1 VSFTL
6 RGRLET
12 RIAASLLP
20 LLASCVL
27 TIALDAWWPVE
38 MAALM
43 LAIGLVMDTE
53 YDRLLPYQPGWYALP
68 LGLLE
73 LAALLGAA
81 RILHVMA
88 PLWEALA
95 FYGAAWLT
103 ATLVSQAL
111 LPYLR
116 LSFSDDGG
124 ELGLAGPSLAAGAAV
139 VLAGAAGLAFTTQ
152 RPTLHLSR
160 GVHQGPLVID
170 RAEDVVGEPGAVVRG
185 GIVIRASHVT
195 VRHVTVVGGQNGI
208 DIDGARH
215 VTLSDV
221 RVSGYQLDGI
231 HVRRSTVMIMDCSV
245 SAGRGPYTQGID
257 LSYTG
262 SPDQMSMVEDC
273 EVSGTREGIAT
284 HYASASLVKN
294 RVSDTSLR
302 GIAMTEMSMG
312 DVTENV
318 VTDAVGVGILC
329 GDHSMCDVRR
339 NVVAGLRADP
349 SGIRS
354 QRGIGIYVQ
363 FYAEADLDGNRVA
376 ATPGGVVADPQSI
389 ITGDRAGE

>member
-1 VSFTL
+1 MSFTL

-12 RIAASLLP
+12 RVAASLLP
-20 LLASCVL
+20 LLLSCIL
-27 TIALDAWWPVE
+27 TIAIDAWWPVE
-38 MAALM
+38 LAALM
-43 LAIGLVMDTE
+43 LAIGLALDTE

-73 LAALLGAA
+73 LALVLGAA
-81 RILHVMA
+81 RLLHVMA
-88 PLWEALA
+88 PFWEGLA
-95 FYGAAWLT
+95 FYAAAWLVAT
-103 ATLVSQAL
+103 AVSQAL
-111 LPYLR
+111 LPLLR
-116 LSFSDDGG
+116 LSFADDGG
-124 ELGLAGPSLAAGAAV
+124 ELGLAGPTLAAGASV

-185 GIVIRASHVT
+185 GIVIRSSHVT
-195 VRHVTVVGGQNGI
+195 VRHVTVVGGTNGI
-208 DIDGARH
+208 SVQGARH
-215 VTLSDV
+215 VTLADV
-221 RVSGYQLDGI
+221 RVSGFRQDGI
-231 HVRRSTVMIMDCSV
+231 HVRQSQVMVMDCSV
-245 SAGRGPYTQGID
+245 TAGAGTFTQGID

-262 SPDQMSMVEDC
+262 PPDQMSMVEDC
-273 EVSGTREGIAT
+273 EVSGVREGIVT
-284 HYASASLVKN
+284 HYASASLVRN
-294 RVSDTSLR
+294 RVSETALR

-318 VTDAVGVGILC
+318 VTDGVGVGILC
-329 GDHSMCDVRR
+329 GDHSMCTLKR

-363 FYAEADLDGNRVA
+363 FYAEAEVDGNRVGS
-376 ATPGGVVADPQSI
+376 TPGGMVADAQSTI
-389 ITGDRAGE
+389 FGDKE